1 MSSELSAVAT
11 LNTLADFTRPELIV
25 TRLRE
30 SDPAGIIEEL
40 SRQFRAQGVVVD
52 VLSFYHAAVNQEF
65 LFNSATP
72 AGFALPHARSPQV
85 GRVTLAIG
93 RISEPVIWGLRGS
106 WPVETVF
113 LIAVPPGDT
122 TDYLALRSGL
132 ANLGRQVEMLARLRT
147 AADAHEIFGL
157 LQAIR
162 LLPV

>member
-1 MSSELSAVAT
+1 MSSEVSAVAA

-25 TRLRE
+25 ARLRE

-40 SRQFRAQGVVVD
+40 SRQFRAQGVVAD
-52 VLSFYHAAVNQEF
+52 VLSFYHAAINQEF
-65 LFNSATP
+65 LSNSATP

-93 RISEPVIWGLRGS
+93 RVSEPVIWGLRGS

-113 LIAVPPGDT
+113 LIAVPPSDT
-122 TDYLALRSGL
+122 SDYLALRSGL
-132 ANLGRQVEMLARLRT
+132 ASLGRQEAMLARLRT

-157 LQAIR
+157 LKGIG
-162 LLPV
+162 LPPG